1 MNKTETRVLIAAQL
15 DDFVASGKTIT
26 LCKKGKRDKS
36 NTSFYPARVGVSY
49 SGERP
54 KSLVKT
60 KVKAKRNDL

>member
-15 DDFVASGKTIT
+15 EDFVASGKTIT
-26 LCKKGKRDKS
+26 VCKKGKRDKS

-49 SGERP
+49 AGERP

-60 KVKAKRNDL
+60 KAGKKK